1 MTRSA
6 RHSVPAAALVAL
18 ALSALSLAFVADA
31 GAAVLNVR
39 TVPAVPGV
47 RIVHHSDVYVT
58 GPDGAVRVTGF
69 SGLTASLQVPT
80 LTVRPGVRASLGRWY
95 RKVSGP
101 RDRATAGLNVYY
113 RVGLRFVDLH
123 GAPVDP
129 KLITSVRLKSRT
141 GVHLTVSPRRAVW
154 LFGTR
159 SVPFGGQLQP
169 KQIQWSVEGA
179 TVAGMQVVNRAQQ
192 RFYPIKTRAV
202 TVRLLFFTA
211 HFQSRDAI
219 FRFPIGKSIKLS
231 YPNGRL
237 RTSKLGHGGKLT
249 LTALPRGDYK
259 VSVDAPGFSFTR
271 PVSISRDQQ
280 VKLQVISY
288 LDVLVVLALVI
299 GAAATLVLVRRPR
312 MRRRLAT
319 APNTLRTA
327 AAWSIP
333 DAGHRR
339 RPPPAAPAQTQLI
352 DLYPDLDLPSDS
364 LIPLPGDSQEDP
376 ASLEALE
383 A

>member
-6 RHSVPAAALVAL
+6 RISVPAGLAALV
-18 ALSALSLAFVADA
+18 LSAVSLAFAANA

-47 RIVHHSDVYVT
+47 RIVHHNNVFVT

-69 SGLTASLQVPT
+69 SGLTASLQVPSR
-80 LTVRPGVRASLGRWY
+80 TVRPGVRATLGRWY
-95 RKVSGP
+95 RRVSGP
-101 RDRATAGLNVYY
+101 RDRATAGLNVFY

-123 GAPVDP
+123 GVAVDS

-141 GVHLTVSPRRAVW
+141 GIRLTISPRRAVW

-159 SVPFGGQLQP
+159 SVPFGGHLQA
-169 KQIQWSVEGA
+169 KQIEWSVEGA
-179 TVAGMQVVNRAQQ
+179 TVAGMDVVNRAQQ

-202 TVRLLFFTA
+202 TVRLLFYTA
-211 HFQSRDAI
+211 HFQSHDAL
-219 FRFPIGKSIKLS
+219 FRFPIGKAIRLQF
-231 YPNGRL
+231 PNGRV

-259 VSVDAPGFSFTR
+259 VSVNAPGFSFTR
-271 PVSISRDQQ
+271 PVSISRDQE

-288 LDVLVVLALVI
+288 LDVLVVLVLVF

-319 APNTLRTA
+319 APNSLRTA

-333 DAGHRR
+333 DRAHRR
-339 RPPPAAPAQTQLI
+339 RPPPVAPTGTQLI
-352 DLYPDLDLPSDS
+352 DLYPDLDLPSDP
-364 LIPLPGDSQEDP
+364 LIPLPPDSHADP